1 MREGRILTLRG
12 QIRDNES
19 PVYIKRNLML
29 DDGRLGVGYKVK
41 EFWCFPQTYDINTSY
56 HATLSTD
63 SIPVAQEINAADNRQ
78 IGWIIYNPYTNFER
92 GILDPEHIV
101 QRELR
106 INVKRGQDY
115 LRFNYLIVLQE
126 VFLTDDES
134 IMTLIKQDAQDILE
148 D

>member
-1 MREGRILTLRG
+1 MTLRG
-12 QIRDNES
+12 QIRSTES
-19 PVYIKRNLML
+19 PVYIKKNLML
-29 DDGRLGVGYKVK
+29 DDGRLGVGYKVLK
-41 EFWCFPQTYDINTSY
+41 FFCFPQTYDINTSY
-56 HATLSTD
+56 QATLSTD
-63 SIPVAQEINAADNRQ
+63 AIPVAQDANAADNRQ
-78 IGWIIYNPYTNFER
+78 IGWIIYNPYSAIGLE

-126 VFLTDDES
+126 VYLTDDES
-134 IMTLIKQDAQDILE
+134 IMTLIKQDAQDIQE